1 MFSLWFWFF
10 LIPALLAPC
19 TRGPLRAGDQG
30 AAAQGECGVLEKDRK
45 EAGRGRKKPSR
56 VGRRRREGLWSC
68 HEAVSGAPSVWQEQ
82 GVTSGALALRELGPV
97 AGR

>member
-1 MFSLWFWFF
+1 MVLCFFF
-10 LIPALLAPC
+10 LIPALLASC

-45 EAGRGRKKPSR
+45 EGGGGEAEKKPSR

-68 HEAVSGAPSVWQEQ
+68 HEAVSGAPSVWQE
-82 GVTSGALALRELGPV
+82 
-97 AGR
+97 